1 MLSSLIA
8 AVGSESTTLP
18 DEMRLTA
25 DGKELVYQLLWRSV
39 LILILIFAI
48 FPVWMMFTTSF
59 KTRDEVLQL
68 GLDIIPADPYVQN
81 YFLMFQRFP
90 LVDYYVNSLIISS
103 VTTVLS
109 LLIGGLAAYSLSRY
123 EFPGKEKFEMGALA
137 TQMIPGVLILIP
149 MFLLF
154 IVMDQSAN
162 IPMKDTYHGMI
173 FLYTTFTVPF
183 TIWMLRG
190 YFDTIPTALEEA
202 ARIDGCT
209 RTQALFRVVMPLAA
223 PGLAATGMFV
233 FLLAF
238 NEVLFAS
245 VLATDNVT
253 PFSIGIQNFQQQDQ
267 TMWGQMMAAS
277 TLAAVPLLAIFVV
290 FQRQIVSGLTSGSV
304 KQ

>member
-1 MLSSLIA
+1 MLSSLMA
-8 AVGSESTTLP
+8 AVGSESTMVP

-39 LILILIFAI
+39 LILVLIFAI

-90 LVDYYVNSLIISS
+90 LVDYYVNSLVISS

-123 EFPGKEKFEMGALA
+123 KFPGKEKFEMGALA

-162 IPMKDTYHGMI
+162 VPMKDTYHGMI